1 MSFLKKEKLSHE
13 DDFYLRCCLALFQI
27 YLEFLGNPE
36 EKIKIIWN
44 NNIKPLV
51 LQKYPITKNGIFN
64 KNADVEFLIQEI
76 DRINNANNNKQ
87 EEKSEPVRQSRLNDI
102 RMNTIYVSSKQFL
115 GNNKNNDNKLG
126 NNNKVKVKNKTVNE
140 NTNSNKMKNEIII
153 HPSDIKKK
161 ESSTMKLKKND
172 KIYMK
177 SIIITIRNN
186 FSILIRKRKNKSVD
200 EREFRKI
207 SLAKSF
213 DLHQYA
219 NEVYIKNNDD
229 INNKKK
235 KIILEDKSS
244 KKKMI
249 ISSNYSDEINSDK
262 TIRYKNKKLK
272 AISFNFLLKQITST
286 DFMEKDDNIEFIYS
300 FAQQCFCFVKK
311 ENLFQKIF
319 NCYTHYKKLNTPF
332 IHMKKLIYFLNLLT
346 LEMYDY
352 HHNMKF
358 SIDKNI
364 KNFYKNLET
373 ELKKISTK
381 NNNNIEKNEIKEKD
395 NKKLEQCKDQFKDP
409 KAKRA
414 SLQFVEK
421 IKMLEELQNKNNHS
435 LLIQDNKKMPSKK
448 SIKEKEKPKK
458 VIKEELNEEELV
470 LNEISLIN
478 SLFES
483 KQDNNNI
490 EEIKKQLKLYKDYN
504 IKKREKNKT
513 DKSFIIL
520 NRTSLKPLEKKNSK
534 NYYVNY
540 FSILNYE
547 PEEIGEVLIN
557 ISKEDLSK
565 IERREL
571 YNAIF
576 LKKGK
581 EKTCPNITECITK
594 FNKLTSFIMEDILSY
609 DYPKIRAKVIHYW
622 LRVAEYLKQRKDQN
636 DCFAIYSALH
646 HYIITGL
653 QQTKK
658 EMKSK
663 VKMLQKKIRDYCTFD
678 GNYKNFREEMHICSK
693 NEEFFLPYLG
703 LLLRDISFFEAN
715 YDYIMDDGLINV
727 EKIEKVQTII
737 DEFFSF
743 KNMKDGYNDGK
754 VTYPQEL
761 NFFKNLEIIKEDDLE
776 ILANKLEPKFIL
788 KDFPQKGKR
797 ITNLDK
803 KFFKY
808 KVPSDNESTH
818 LMSLGSFVIV

>member
-1 MSFLKKEKLSHE
+1 M
-13 DDFYLRCCLALFQI
+13 
-27 YLEFLGNPE
+27 
-36 EKIKIIWN
+36 
-44 NNIKPLV
+44 
-51 LQKYPITKNGIFN
+51 
-64 KNADVEFLIQEI
+64 QE
-76 DRINNANNNKQ
+76 
-87 EEKSEPVRQSRLNDI
+87 
-102 RMNTIYVSSKQFL
+102 
-115 GNNKNNDNKLG
+115 
-126 NNNKVKVKNKTVNE
+126 
-140 NTNSNKMKNEIII
+140 
-153 HPSDIKKK
+153 
-161 ESSTMKLKKND
+161 
-172 KIYMK
+172 
-177 SIIITIRNN
+177 
-186 FSILIRKRKNKSVD
+186 
-200 EREFRKI
+200 
-207 SLAKSF
+207 
-213 DLHQYA
+213 
-219 NEVYIKNNDD
+219 
-229 INNKKK
+229 
-235 KIILEDKSS
+235 
-244 KKKMI
+244 
-249 ISSNYSDEINSDK
+249 
-262 TIRYKNKKLK
+262 
-272 AISFNFLLKQITST
+272 
-286 DFMEKDDNIEFIYS
+286 
-300 FAQQCFCFVKK
+300 
-311 ENLFQKIF
+311 
-319 NCYTHYKKLNTPF
+319 
-332 IHMKKLIYFLNLLT
+332 
-346 LEMYDY
+346 
-352 HHNMKF
+352 
-358 SIDKNI
+358 
-364 KNFYKNLET
+364 
-373 ELKKISTK
+373 
-381 NNNNIEKNEIKEKD
+381 
-395 NKKLEQCKDQFKDP
+395 
-409 KAKRA
+409 
-414 SLQFVEK
+414 
-421 IKMLEELQNKNNHS
+421 
-435 LLIQDNKKMPSKK
+435 NKKMPAKK
-448 SIKEKEKPKK
+448 SIKEKPKK
-458 VIKEELNEEELV
+458 IIKEELNEEGLV

-478 SLFES
+478 TLFES
-483 KQDNNNI
+483 KQENNNI
-490 EEIKKQLKLYKDYN
+490 EEIKKKLKLYKDYI
-504 IKKREKNKT
+504 IKKGEKNKR

-520 NRTSLKPLEKKNSK
+520 NRSSLKPTEKKNYR
-534 NYYVNY
+534 NYYMNY

-547 PEEIGEVLIN
+547 PEEIGEVLIS

-609 DYPKIRAKVIHYW
+609 DYPKIRAKVIYYW
-622 LRVAEYLKQRKDQN
+622 LRVAEYLKQRKDHN

-663 VKMLQKKIRDYCTFD
+663 VKVLQNKIRDYCTFD

>member
-1 MSFLKKEKLSHE
+1 MYYLKKEKLSHE

-36 EKIKIIWN
+36 EKIKKIWN

-51 LQKYPITKNGIFN
+51 LQKYPIIKNGIFN

-76 DRINNANNNKQ
+76 DRINNANNIKQ

-115 GNNKNNDNKLG
+115 GKGNTKNNEN
-126 NNNKVKVKNKTVNE
+126 NNNKIKVKNKTVNE
-140 NTNSNKMKNEIII
+140 NTNNKMKNEIVIN
-153 HPSDIKKK
+153 PSEIKKK
-161 ESSTMKLKKND
+161 ESNTMKVKKND

-186 FSILIRKRKNKSVD
+186 FTILIRKRKNKSVD
-200 EREFRKI
+200 ERKYRKI

-219 NEVYIKNNDD
+219 NEVYIKDNDD

-235 KIILEDKSS
+235 KIILEEKST

-249 ISSNYSDEINSDK
+249 ISSNYVDEISSDK

-286 DFMEKDDNIEFIYS
+286 DFIEKDGNIEFIYS

-332 IHMKKLIYFLNLLT
+332 IHMKKLIYFLNLLI

-352 HHNMKF
+352 HHNLKF

-364 KNFYKNLET
+364 KNFYKNLEI

-381 NNNNIEKNEIKEKD
+381 NNNNNEIKEKET
-395 NKKLEQCKDQFKDP
+395 KKLDQCKDQFKDP

-421 IKMLEELQNKNNHS
+421 IKMLEELQNKNIHS
-435 LLIQDNKKMPSKK
+435 LMQENKKMPAKK
-448 SIKEKEKPKK
+448 SIKEKPKK
-458 VIKEELNEEELV
+458 IIKEELNEEGLV

-478 SLFES
+478 TLFES
-483 KQDNNNI
+483 KQENNNI
-490 EEIKKQLKLYKDYN
+490 EEIKKKLKLYKDYI
-504 IKKREKNKT
+504 IKKGEKNKR

-520 NRTSLKPLEKKNSK
+520 NRSSLKPTEKKNYR
-534 NYYVNY
+534 NYYMNY

-547 PEEIGEVLIN
+547 PEEIGEVLIS

-609 DYPKIRAKVIHYW
+609 DYPKIRAKVIYYW
-622 LRVAEYLKQRKDQN
+622 LRVAEYLKQRKDHN

-663 VKMLQKKIRDYCTFD
+663 VKVLQNKIRDYCTFD

>member
-1 MSFLKKEKLSHE
+1 MYYLKKEKLSHE
-13 DDFYLRCCLALFQI
+13 EDFYLRCCLALFQI

-36 EKIKIIWN
+36 EKIKKIWN
-44 NNIKPLV
+44 NDIKPLV
-51 LQKYPITKNGIFN
+51 LQKYPIIKNGIFN

-76 DRINNANNNKQ
+76 DRINNSNNIKQ

-115 GNNKNNDNKLG
+115 GKGNTKNNENS
-126 NNNKVKVKNKTVNE
+126 NNNKIKVKNKTVNE
-140 NTNSNKMKNEIII
+140 NTNNKMKNEIVINT
-153 HPSDIKKK
+153 SEIKKK
-161 ESSTMKLKKND
+161 ESNTMKVKKND

-186 FSILIRKRKNKSVD
+186 FTILIRKRKNKSVD
-200 EREFRKI
+200 ERKYRKI

-219 NEVYIKNNDD
+219 NEVYIKDNDD

-235 KIILEDKSS
+235 KIILEEKST

-249 ISSNYSDEINSDK
+249 ISSNYVDEISSDK

-286 DFMEKDDNIEFIYS
+286 DFIEKDGNIEFIYS

-332 IHMKKLIYFLNLLT
+332 IHMKKLIYFLNLLI

-352 HHNMKF
+352 HHNLKF

-373 ELKKISTK
+373 ELKKVSTK
-381 NNNNIEKNEIKEKD
+381 NNNNNETKEKET
-395 NKKLEQCKDQFKDP
+395 KKLDQCKDQFKDS

-421 IKMLEELQNKNNHS
+421 IKMLEELQNKNIHS
-435 LLIQDNKKMPSKK
+435 LMQENKKMPAKK
-448 SIKEKEKPKK
+448 SIKEKPKK
-458 VIKEELNEEELV
+458 IIKEELNEEGLV

-478 SLFES
+478 TLFES
-483 KQDNNNI
+483 KQENNNI
-490 EEIKKQLKLYKDYN
+490 EEIKKKLKLYKDY
-504 IKKREKNKT
+504 ITKKGEKNKR

-520 NRTSLKPLEKKNSK
+520 NRSSLKPSEKKNYR
-534 NYYVNY
+534 NYYLNY

-547 PEEIGEVLIN
+547 PEEIGEVLIS
-557 ISKEDLSK
+557 ISREDLSK

-609 DYPKIRAKVIHYW
+609 DYPKIRAKVIYYW
-622 LRVAEYLKQRKDQN
+622 LRVAEYLKQRKDHN

-663 VKMLQKKIRDYCTFD
+663 VKVLQNKIRDYCTFD

-743 KNMKDGYNDGK
+743 KNMKDNDNEGK
-754 VTYPQEL
+754 LTYPQEL

>member
-1 MSFLKKEKLSHE
+1 MYYLKKEKLSHE

-36 EKIKIIWN
+36 EKIKKIWN

-51 LQKYPITKNGIFN
+51 LQKYPIIKNGIFN

-115 GNNKNNDNKLG
+115 GKGNTKNNE
-126 NNNKVKVKNKTVNE
+126 NNNKIKVKNKTVNE
-140 NTNSNKMKNEIII
+140 NTNNKMKNEIVIN
-153 HPSDIKKK
+153 PSEIKKK
-161 ESSTMKLKKND
+161 ESNTMKVKKND

-186 FSILIRKRKNKSVD
+186 FTILIRKRKNKSVD
-200 EREFRKI
+200 ERKYRKI

-219 NEVYIKNNDD
+219 NEVYIKDNDD

-235 KIILEDKSS
+235 KIILEEKST

-249 ISSNYSDEINSDK
+249 ISSNYVDEISSDK

-286 DFMEKDDNIEFIYS
+286 DFIEKEGNIEFIYS

-319 NCYTHYKKLNTPF
+319 NCYTYYKKLNTPF
-332 IHMKKLIYFLNLLT
+332 IHMKKLIYFLNLLI

-352 HHNMKF
+352 HHNLKF

-373 ELKKISTK
+373 ELKKVSTK
-381 NNNNIEKNEIKEKD
+381 NNNNNEIKEKET
-395 NKKLEQCKDQFKDP
+395 KKLDQCKDQFKDP

-421 IKMLEELQNKNNHS
+421 IKMLEELQNKNIHA
-435 LLIQDNKKMPSKK
+435 LMQENKKMPAKK
-448 SIKEKEKPKK
+448 SIKEKPKK
-458 VIKEELNEEELV
+458 IIKEELNEEGLV

-483 KQDNNNI
+483 KQENNNI
-490 EEIKKQLKLYKDYN
+490 EEIKKKLKLYKDYI
-504 IKKREKNKT
+504 IKKGEKNKR

-520 NRTSLKPLEKKNSK
+520 NRSSLKPTEKKNYR
-534 NYYVNY
+534 NYYMNY

-547 PEEIGEVLIN
+547 PEEIGEVLIS

-609 DYPKIRAKVIHYW
+609 DYPKIRAKVIYYW
-622 LRVAEYLKQRKDQN
+622 LRVAEYLKQRKDHN

-663 VKMLQKKIRDYCTFD
+663 VKVLQNKIRDYCTFD

>member
-1 MSFLKKEKLSHE
+1 M
-13 DDFYLRCCLALFQI
+13 
-27 YLEFLGNPE
+27 
-36 EKIKIIWN
+36 
-44 NNIKPLV
+44 
-51 LQKYPITKNGIFN
+51 
-64 KNADVEFLIQEI
+64 
-76 DRINNANNNKQ
+76 
-87 EEKSEPVRQSRLNDI
+87 
-102 RMNTIYVSSKQFL
+102 
-115 GNNKNNDNKLG
+115 
-126 NNNKVKVKNKTVNE
+126 
-140 NTNSNKMKNEIII
+140 
-153 HPSDIKKK
+153 
-161 ESSTMKLKKND
+161 
-172 KIYMK
+172 
-177 SIIITIRNN
+177 
-186 FSILIRKRKNKSVD
+186 
-200 EREFRKI
+200 
-207 SLAKSF
+207 
-213 DLHQYA
+213 
-219 NEVYIKNNDD
+219 
-229 INNKKK
+229 
-235 KIILEDKSS
+235 
-244 KKKMI
+244 
-249 ISSNYSDEINSDK
+249 
-262 TIRYKNKKLK
+262 
-272 AISFNFLLKQITST
+272 
-286 DFMEKDDNIEFIYS
+286 
-300 FAQQCFCFVKK
+300 
-311 ENLFQKIF
+311 
-319 NCYTHYKKLNTPF
+319 
-332 IHMKKLIYFLNLLT
+332 
-346 LEMYDY
+346 
-352 HHNMKF
+352 
-358 SIDKNI
+358 
-364 KNFYKNLET
+364 ET

-381 NNNNIEKNEIKEKD
+381 NNINNETKEKET
-395 NKKLEQCKDQFKDP
+395 KKLDQCKDRFKDP

-421 IKMLEELQNKNNHS
+421 IKMLEELQNKNIHS
-435 LLIQDNKKMPSKK
+435 LMQENKKMPAKK
-448 SIKEKEKPKK
+448 SIKEKPKK
-458 VIKEELNEEELV
+458 IIKEELNEEGLV
-470 LNEISLIN
+470 LNEILLIN
-478 SLFES
+478 SLFDS
-483 KQDNNNI
+483 KQENNNI
-490 EEIKKQLKLYKDYN
+490 EEIKKKLKLYKDYI
-504 IKKREKNKT
+504 IKKGEKNKR

-520 NRTSLKPLEKKNSK
+520 NRSSLKPTEKKNYR
-534 NYYVNY
+534 NYYMNY

-547 PEEIGEVLIN
+547 PEEIGEVLIS

-609 DYPKIRAKVIHYW
+609 DYPKIRAKVIYYW
-622 LRVAEYLKQRKDQN
+622 LRVAEYLKQRKDHN

-663 VKMLQKKIRDYCTFD
+663 VKVLQNKIRDYCTFD

-743 KNMKDGYNDGK
+743 KNMKDNGNEGK

-761 NFFKNLEIIKEDDLE
+761 NFFKNLESIKEDDLE

>member
-1 MSFLKKEKLSHE
+1 MYYLKKEKLSHE

-36 EKIKIIWN
+36 EKIKKIWN
-44 NNIKPLV
+44 NDIKPLV
-51 LQKYPITKNGIFN
+51 LQKYPIIKNGIFN

-115 GNNKNNDNKLG
+115 GKGNTKNNENS
-126 NNNKVKVKNKTVNE
+126 NNNKIKVKNKTVNE
-140 NTNSNKMKNEIII
+140 NTNNKMKNEIVINT
-153 HPSDIKKK
+153 SEIKKK
-161 ESSTMKLKKND
+161 ESNTMKVKKND

-186 FSILIRKRKNKSVD
+186 FTILIRKRKNKSVD
-200 EREFRKI
+200 ERKYRKI

-219 NEVYIKNNDD
+219 NEVYIKDNDD

-235 KIILEDKSS
+235 KIILEEKST

-249 ISSNYSDEINSDK
+249 ISSNYVDEISSDK

-286 DFMEKDDNIEFIYS
+286 DFIEKDGNIEFIYS

-332 IHMKKLIYFLNLLT
+332 IHMKKLIYFLNLLI

-352 HHNMKF
+352 HHNLKF

-373 ELKKISTK
+373 ELKKVSTK
-381 NNNNIEKNEIKEKD
+381 NNNNNETKEKET
-395 NKKLEQCKDQFKDP
+395 KKLDQCKDQFKDS

-421 IKMLEELQNKNNHS
+421 IKMLEELQNKNIHS
-435 LLIQDNKKMPSKK
+435 LMQENKKMPAKK
-448 SIKEKEKPKK
+448 SIKEKPKK
-458 VIKEELNEEELV
+458 IIKEELNEEGLV

-478 SLFES
+478 TLFES
-483 KQDNNNI
+483 KQENNNI
-490 EEIKKQLKLYKDYN
+490 EEIKKKLKLYKDY
-504 IKKREKNKT
+504 ITKKGEKNKR

-520 NRTSLKPLEKKNSK
+520 NRSSLKPSEKKNYR
-534 NYYVNY
+534 NYYLNY

-547 PEEIGEVLIN
+547 PEEIGEVLIS
-557 ISKEDLSK
+557 ISREDLSK

-609 DYPKIRAKVIHYW
+609 DYPKIRAKVIYYW
-622 LRVAEYLKQRKDQN
+622 LRVAEYLKQRKDHN

-663 VKMLQKKIRDYCTFD
+663 VKVLQNKIRDYCTFD

-743 KNMKDGYNDGK
+743 KNMKDNDNEGK
-754 VTYPQEL
+754 LTYPQEL

>member
-1 MSFLKKEKLSHE
+1 MYYLKKEKLSHE

-36 EKIKIIWN
+36 EKIKKIWN

-51 LQKYPITKNGIFN
+51 LQKYPIIKNGIFN

-76 DRINNANNNKQ
+76 DRINNANNIKQ

-115 GNNKNNDNKLG
+115 GKGNTKNNE
-126 NNNKVKVKNKTVNE
+126 NNNKIKVKNKTVNE
-140 NTNSNKMKNEIII
+140 NTNNKMKNEIVINT
-153 HPSDIKKK
+153 SEIKKK
-161 ESSTMKLKKND
+161 ESNTMKVKKND

-186 FSILIRKRKNKSVD
+186 FTILIRKRKNKSVD
-200 EREFRKI
+200 ERKYRKI

-219 NEVYIKNNDD
+219 NEVYIKDNDD

-235 KIILEDKSS
+235 KIILEEKST

-249 ISSNYSDEINSDK
+249 ISSNYVDEISSDK

-286 DFMEKDDNIEFIYS
+286 DFIEKDGNIEFIYS

-332 IHMKKLIYFLNLLT
+332 IHMKKLIYFLNLLI

-352 HHNMKF
+352 HHNLKF

-364 KNFYKNLET
+364 KNFYKNLEI

-381 NNNNIEKNEIKEKD
+381 NNNNNEIKEKET
-395 NKKLEQCKDQFKDP
+395 KKLDQCKDQFKDP

-421 IKMLEELQNKNNHS
+421 IKMLEELQNKNIHA
-435 LLIQDNKKMPSKK
+435 LMQENKKMPAKK
-448 SIKEKEKPKK
+448 SIKEKPKK
-458 VIKEELNEEELV
+458 IIKEELNEEGLV

-478 SLFES
+478 SLFDS
-483 KQDNNNI
+483 KQDNINI
-490 EEIKKQLKLYKDYN
+490 EEIKKKLKLYKDYI
-504 IKKREKNKT
+504 IKKGEKNKR

-520 NRTSLKPLEKKNSK
+520 NRSSLKPSEKKNYR
-534 NYYVNY
+534 NYYMNY

-547 PEEIGEVLIN
+547 PEEIGEVLIS

-609 DYPKIRAKVIHYW
+609 DYPKIRAKVIYYW
-622 LRVAEYLKQRKDQN
+622 LRVAEYLKQRKDHN

-663 VKMLQKKIRDYCTFD
+663 VKVLQNKIRDYCTFD

>member
-1 MSFLKKEKLSHE
+1 MYYLKKEKLSHE

-36 EKIKIIWN
+36 EKIKKIWN

-51 LQKYPITKNGIFN
+51 LQKYPIIKNGIFN

-115 GNNKNNDNKLG
+115 GKGNTKNNEN
-126 NNNKVKVKNKTVNE
+126 NNNKIKVKNKTVNE
-140 NTNSNKMKNEIII
+140 NTNNKMKNEIVINT
-153 HPSDIKKK
+153 SEIKKK
-161 ESSTMKLKKND
+161 ESNTMKVKKND

-186 FSILIRKRKNKSVD
+186 FTILIRKRKNKSVD
-200 EREFRKI
+200 ERKYRKI

-219 NEVYIKNNDD
+219 NEVYIKDNDD

-235 KIILEDKSS
+235 KIILEEKST

-249 ISSNYSDEINSDK
+249 ISSNYVDEISSDK

-286 DFMEKDDNIEFIYS
+286 DFIEKDGNIEFIYS

-332 IHMKKLIYFLNLLT
+332 IHMKKLIYFLNLLI

-352 HHNMKF
+352 HHNLKF

-373 ELKKISTK
+373 ELKKVSTK
-381 NNNNIEKNEIKEKD
+381 NNNNNETKEKET
-395 NKKLEQCKDQFKDP
+395 KKLDQCKDQFKDS

-421 IKMLEELQNKNNHS
+421 IKMLEELQNKNIHS
-435 LLIQDNKKMPSKK
+435 LMQENKKMPAKK
-448 SIKEKEKPKK
+448 SIKEKPKK
-458 VIKEELNEEELV
+458 IIKEELNEEGLV

-478 SLFES
+478 TLFES
-483 KQDNNNI
+483 KQENNNI
-490 EEIKKQLKLYKDYN
+490 EEIKKKLKLYKDYI
-504 IKKREKNKT
+504 IKKGEKNKR

-520 NRTSLKPLEKKNSK
+520 NRSSLKPSEKKNYR
-534 NYYVNY
+534 NYYLNY

-547 PEEIGEVLIN
+547 PEEIGEVLIS
-557 ISKEDLSK
+557 ISREDLSK

-609 DYPKIRAKVIHYW
+609 DYPKIRAKVIYYW
-622 LRVAEYLKQRKDQN
+622 LRVAEYLKQRKDHN

-663 VKMLQKKIRDYCTFD
+663 VKVLQNKIRDYCTFD

-743 KNMKDGYNDGK
+743 KNMKDNDNEGK
-754 VTYPQEL
+754 LTYPQEL